1 MLALYEKYL
10 SGKTGFL
17 AYFVGTKAKDRIS
30 NLVFQEALQIFRKMN
45 FSYPLICTRKC
56 AYQGLRN
63 VCFSGNLTCFVFFF
77 FETPVLRFT
86 LLSYYRRFYK
96 VKGTFNCSYPY
107 SQLQVVVQPKTRNI
121 LSSLM

>member
-77 FETPVLRFT
+77 CNTRFEIHPFALLPTILQSKRYVQL
-86 LLSYYRRFYK
+86 LLSLLA
-96 VKGTFNCSYPY
+96 VTNCC
-107 SQLQVVVQPKTRNI
+107 
-121 LSSLM
+121 